1 MKYRTMDI
9 IKAVGREGGK
19 AIRDTMRGAKN
30 LILRAMDKPLK
41 PRLLVFEVTDA
52 CNSRC
57 VHCDIWR
64 KAPTEDMLTSQEIEE
79 MLNNDLFADLEAIL
93 ITGGEPVLRR
103 DLAEIILAMH
113 RAAPRASML
122 LSTNGLLPQRVAN
135 VVKFA
140 LEHDIRIGV
149 GVSLDG
155 IGEEHDK
162 IRGVKGNFNKVDQL
176 LRELVA
182 LRDNHEDKIG
192 VSVGITLSEVTIHS
206 FGEVR
211 AYAER
216 LNVNLMVQLYDE
228 APFYR
233 HDTVDYNEALPPNL
247 RQLPKDD
254 LIKAT
259 QALPTSLHHEVLVK
273 AVMGK
278 TIKFPCFSLYTFCLL
293 RCNGDIA
300 PCLRFADMK
309 VGNVREEYPSQIWH
323 SPAAKE
329 ARKTV
334 KGCKGCLNTWVVG
347 ESYKA
352 YYLPVLLFGIK
363 HAPSLI
369 KRIRQYGKL

>member
-1 MKYRTMDI
+1 MKHQTMDI
-9 IKAVGREGGK
+9 IKAVGIEGFTAVK
-19 AIRDTMRGAKN
+19 DTICGAKN
-30 LILRAMDKPLK
+30 LVLRAMDKPLK

-64 KAPTEDMLTSQEIEE
+64 KPPAKDMLTCQEIEK
-79 MLNNDLFADLEAIL
+79 MLNDDLFTDLESIL

-113 RAAPRASML
+113 RAAPRAGML
-122 LSTNGLLPQRVAN
+122 LSTNGLLPQRVIN
-135 VVKFA
+135 VVQAA
-140 LEHDIRIGV
+140 LEHNICIGI

-162 IRGVKGNFNKVDQL
+162 IRGVKGNFNKVNQL

-182 LRDNHEDKIG
+182 LRDNHGDKINLAI
-192 VSVGITLSEVTIHS
+192 GITLSELSIYS

-211 AYAER
+211 AYAEKS
-216 LNVNLMVQLYDE
+216 NVNFMAQLYDE

-233 HDTVDYNEALPPNL
+233 HDNVDYDNALPPNL
-247 RQLPKDD
+247 RVLPKDD
-254 LIKAT
+254 LIKAA
-259 QALPTSLHHEVLVK
+259 QSLPFSYHHEVLIK
-273 AVMGK
+273 ALMGK
-278 TIKFPCFSLYTFCLL
+278 TIKFLCFSLYTFCLL

-309 VGNVREEYPSQIWH
+309 VGNVREQSPSQIWH

-329 ARKTV
+329 ARKVV
-334 KGCKGCLNTWVVG
+334 KSCKGCLNTWAVS

-363 HAPSLI
+363 HAPSLL